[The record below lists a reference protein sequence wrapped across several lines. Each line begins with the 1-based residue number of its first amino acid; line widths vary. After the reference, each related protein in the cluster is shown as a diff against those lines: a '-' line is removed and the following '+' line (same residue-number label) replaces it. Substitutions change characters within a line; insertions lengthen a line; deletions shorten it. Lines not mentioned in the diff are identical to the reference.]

1 MKKIFYLMLVALTM
15 GMFTAC
21 DDNDENTP
29 QINNPEPKEQWG
41 KTLRGDNQTLLAFP
55 DIYADY
61 WEYTY
66 SYKDNPNIGL
76 RLTGKFP
83 KSRFFNFTVYNDE
96 TQIDVSSIEDVNIQ
110 PDDSSINP
118 YVKETDDYGANGYTI
133 YIIPANT
140 PASAR
145 ASMKNI
151 CEFPEDVNMVSIFM
165 RLYLAKQY
173 SGDEYGGVDM
183 PAIQAFN
190 VTTGEE
196 VDFPKREV
204 CNIHESLNLPPIS
217 PPTCRNSRS
226 CVPR

>member
-76 RLTGKFP
+76 RLTGKYP

-118 YVKETDDYGANGYTI
+118 YVKETEARRLSPAEKYVFIKQTYPYNTLVLLIYGY
-133 YIIPANT
+133 
-140 PASAR
+140 
-145 ASMKNI
+145 
-151 CEFPEDVNMVSIFM
+151 
-165 RLYLAKQY
+165 Q
-173 SGDEYGGVDM
+173 
-183 PAIQAFN
+183 Q
-190 VTTGEE
+190 
-196 VDFPKREV
+196 
-204 CNIHESLNLPPIS
+204 
-217 PPTCRNSRS
+217 
-226 CVPR
+226 

>member
-76 RLTGKFP
+76 RLTGKYP

-96 TQIDVSSIEDVNIQ
+96 TQIDVSSIEGRKYPTRRQLYQ
-110 PDDSSINP
+110 PLRKGDRRLRIKWLYDLYHSS
-118 YVKETDDYGANGYTI
+118 
-133 YIIPANT
+133 
-140 PASAR
+140 
-145 ASMKNI
+145 
-151 CEFPEDVNMVSIFM
+151 
-165 RLYLAKQY
+165 
-173 SGDEYGGVDM
+173 
-183 PAIQAFN
+183 
-190 VTTGEE
+190 
-196 VDFPKREV
+196 
-204 CNIHESLNLPPIS
+204 
-217 PPTCRNSRS
+217 
-226 CVPR
+226 

>member
-21 DDNDENTP
+21 DDDDENTP

-96 TQIDVSSIEDVNIQ
+96 TQIDVSSIEDVNRKQTTTEQMAIRFTSF
-110 PDDSSINP
+110 PLTP
-118 YVKETDDYGANGYTI
+118 P
-133 YIIPANT
+133 PA
-140 PASAR
+140 
-145 ASMKNI
+145 
-151 CEFPEDVNMVSIFM
+151 
-165 RLYLAKQY
+165 
-173 SGDEYGGVDM
+173 
-183 PAIQAFN
+183 
-190 VTTGEE
+190 
-196 VDFPKREV
+196 
-204 CNIHESLNLPPIS
+204 H
-217 PPTCRNSRS
+217 
-226 CVPR
+226 VPR